1 MKIDIDNNILENNDI
16 TTRRSTPTLAI
27 IIIFAAAILFALLP
41 SIEDTCNAKLAIIV
55 VAIIMTVYGIAKII
69 SMPTVMVYDP
79 TNEIL
84 HYEELYFDAKEKNSV
99 MDMIHNSEIKRL
111 RSQAKDS
118 NNHPLMVELYITASE
133 SAFISRVYHYV
144 PYSYEPLTEY
154 EVYTKK
160 TTANK

>member
-1 MKIDIDNNILENNDI
+1 MKTDIDKNILESNNI
-16 TTRRSTPTLAI
+16 TIRRDTPTLAI
-27 IIIFAAAILFALLP
+27 IILFAAAILFALLP
-41 SIEDTCNAKLAIIV
+41 SIEDTCNFKMPVIVAAVIMAI
-55 VAIIMTVYGIAKII
+55 YGIAKII